1 MSLQFLCLGK
11 QSLSTQLHCYGWK
24 EATFFILGNSPLL
37 PWILKL
43 NLNMGW
49 FRKFSYLLTMYWQWK
64 DSLEKLN
71 TRESSLHNTGCKQ
84 TCMVLFLTQNEGFS
98 HCAFLKKSHGSEPG
112 VSGCFSQ
119 YPQLES
125 TSLFSTGPQ
134 GQEEKEWHMC
144 LHSQRLKCLTDLTC
158 IWIAHY
164 HRICCTDIGFSG
176 SWERKIV
183 NLSGELNTCLISE
196 TVLVISLPNNLSI
209 KV

>member
-1 MSLQFLCLGK
+1 
-11 QSLSTQLHCYGWK
+11 
-24 EATFFILGNSPLL
+24 
-37 PWILKL
+37 
-43 NLNMGW
+43 
-49 FRKFSYLLTMYWQWK
+49 
-64 DSLEKLN
+64 
-71 TRESSLHNTGCKQ
+71 
-84 TCMVLFLTQNEGFS
+84 MVLFLTQNEGFS
-98 HCAFLKKSHGSEPG
+98 HCAFLKQSHGSEPG